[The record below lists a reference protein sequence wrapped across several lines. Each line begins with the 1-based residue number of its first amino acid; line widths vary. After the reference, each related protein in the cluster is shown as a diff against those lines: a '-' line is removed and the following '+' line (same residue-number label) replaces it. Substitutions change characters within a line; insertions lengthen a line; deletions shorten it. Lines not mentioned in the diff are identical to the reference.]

1 MIRLARLATALI
13 VPFLLT
19 GCGVESSEGPG
30 SSVNEDGGKT
40 GQETDGAG
48 ADVTVTGC
56 KRAEF
61 GLITANLSIKNSAGS
76 AKTYAVT
83 LSADGP
89 GGTRVAEL
97 NGFANSI
104 QPGQTAMVD
113 AVGSV
118 SGEAPEGLTCTVVNV
133 NRF

>member
-1 MIRLARLATALI
+1 MSRPATSRPFRKQRRRPRTPFATPLSKSSRTRWSQLALAGRRTDA
-13 VPFLLT
+13 
-19 GCGVESSEGPG
+19 PG
-30 SSVNEDGGKT
+30 SP
-40 GQETDGAG
+40 
-48 ADVTVTGC
+48 
-56 KRAEF
+56 
-61 GLITANLSIKNSAGS
+61 NS
-76 AKTYAVT
+76 YAVT

-104 QPGQTAMVD
+104 QPGQTATVD